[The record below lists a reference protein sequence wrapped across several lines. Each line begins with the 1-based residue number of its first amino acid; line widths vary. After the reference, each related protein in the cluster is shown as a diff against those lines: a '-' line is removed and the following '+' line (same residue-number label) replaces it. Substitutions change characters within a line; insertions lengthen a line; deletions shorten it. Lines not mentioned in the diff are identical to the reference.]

1 MVELEKLIVSIVRGL
16 GETAQNGAPLHEP
29 VISEKEERY
38 VVECLRSG
46 FVSSVGNAVV
56 DFENRLASYLSSLPV
71 SAVSSGTAALHLC
84 LRIAGVAREDEVITS
99 PVSFVA
105 TSNAIKYQGAIP
117 HFVDVD
123 YTNFGMCPD
132 ALNDRLSSISERSGS
147 YLVNKYT
154 GRRITAVLPTHVFG
168 LPCKIDKI
176 IDVSSKFNLPVI
188 EDAAEALGTTYKGKH
203 IGTFGVLSALSF
215 NGNKIITTGGG
226 GAVVSNKKEFCNLA
240 KHLSTTAKKPHKW
253 AFEHD
258 YVGYNY
264 RMPNI
269 NAALGLAQLESL
281 TSFINRKQELS
292 KYYENSFS
300 KLEGVEFIKPDNNV
314 NWNYWLNTLR
324 LKDNYVVNRDKI
336 IEYAHENKIY
346 LRPVWKLLSDLKP
359 FKNCPKASLLTAK
372 SIEACLINLPSGAGL
387 R

>member
-1 MVELEKLIVSIVRGL
+1 MS
-16 GETAQNGAPLHEP
+16 
-29 VISEKEERY
+29 
-38 VVECLRSG
+38 
-46 FVSSVGNAVV
+46 
-56 DFENRLASYLSSLPV
+56 
-71 SAVSSGTAALHLC
+71 
-84 LRIAGVAREDEVITS
+84 REDEVITS

-226 GAVVSNKKEFCNLA
+226 GAVVSNKGICNLA

-281 TSFINRKQELS
+281 TSFINRKRELS

-314 NWNYWLNTLR
+314 NWNYWLNTLMR

-346 LRPVWKLLSDLKP
+346 LRPVLE
-359 FKNCPKASLLTAK
+359 
-372 SIEACLINLPSGAGL
+372 IVV
-387 R
+387 